1 MWKSGNQGNA
11 GPNHKA
17 QFVPWVTWMLVLFS
31 NVPFGD
37 SARQSI
43 NSSAI
48 MHIISLLLFHVA
60 FFQALCRVN
69 SACFPTQ
76 LIHCFI
82 ESISSV
88 GGRRFPLR
96 NQSSS
101 FCRLQLFNVNCD
113 HSFVSLAN
121 RKRRST
127 RGTPK
132 EPSGTRRNP
141 TDVLVRAAL
150 AQGST
155 QTRLC
160 VAIVLLH
167 QPASIGNVPF
177 VEAGVARIGCSASF
191 GAASP
196 AAPVHLGTADV
207 APEASGVTACVCWAA
222 SCVPPLPS
230 LVHG

>member
-1 MWKSGNQGNA
+1 MQTDRPTHTHRQTDRQADRRTDRQTHRRTDRLA
-11 GPNHKA
+11 G
-17 QFVPWVTWMLVLFS
+17 
-31 NVPFGD
+31 
-37 SARQSI
+37 RQTDRI
-43 NSSAI
+43 P
-48 MHIISLLLFHVA
+48 
-60 FFQALCRVN
+60 QLC
-69 SACFPTQ
+69 
-76 LIHCFI
+76 
-82 ESISSV
+82 
-88 GGRRFPLR
+88 
-96 NQSSS
+96 
-101 FCRLQLFNVNCD
+101 QLFNVSCD
-113 HSFVSLAN
+113 YSFVSLAN

-155 QTRLC
+155 LTRLC

-167 QPASIGNVPF
+167 RPASIGNVPF

-207 APEASGVTACVCWAA
+207 APKASGVTACVCWAA
-222 SCVPPLPS
+222 SCVPPRPS